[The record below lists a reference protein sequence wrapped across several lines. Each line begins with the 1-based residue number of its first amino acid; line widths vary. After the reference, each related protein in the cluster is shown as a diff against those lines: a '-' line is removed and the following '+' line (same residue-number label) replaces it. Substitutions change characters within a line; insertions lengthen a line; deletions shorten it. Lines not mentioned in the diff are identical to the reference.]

1 MKSNSGDIYP
11 ARILFF
17 TSLAVSV
24 QVISTS
30 AHSTNALSMAEKKT
44 IVRSESDIWVFFCHI
59 DRNLRGGGLL
69 GTLTLAVSQLCEYP
83 EIYSASLRMF
93 ASAQKR

>member
-30 AHSTNALSMAEKKT
+30 THSTNALSMAEK
-44 IVRSESDIWVFFCHI
+44 RSESDIWVFFCHI

-83 EIYSASLRMF
+83 EIYSVSLRMF